1 MKKLFIYILPLLLL
15 LSCSEK
21 IDFDLNKE
29 DNIRL
34 VVEAFFTTEAKKHR
48 VILTQTSSY
57 FANQTP
63 KAEEGAKVEITD
75 GTKIIPFT
83 EIEPGI
89 YETVSIDSGIVG
101 YTYTLN
107 IERSNGEKYTASS
120 TITPVT
126 PVDSVT
132 YDFNPAYGEKG
143 EYVLYLWAQESPGEG
158 DFYQWD
164 VYLDSSLHNGSLE
177 NMVFSSDDFV
187 DGAYIPGLELYYFAP
202 EDLTNDTS
210 EVKVDMLSIPRNY
223 YEFLIAASLETVWNG
238 GPFDGPPA
246 NIKGNLSNGA
256 LGFFLAS
263 DVSSYQFK
271 LVK

>member
-1 MKKLFIYILPLLLL
+1 MKKTILYILPLIVLY
-15 LSCSEK
+15 SCSEK

-34 VVEAFFTTEAKKHR
+34 VVEGYFTTEAKKHR
-48 VILTQTSSY
+48 IILTQTSSY
-57 FANQTP
+57 FTNQIP

-75 GTKIIPFT
+75 GTKVIQFI

-107 IERSNGEKYTASS
+107 IERSNGEKHTASS

-126 PVDSVT
+126 PIDSIT
-132 YDFNPAYGEKG
+132 YNFNSFYG

-158 DFYQWD
+158 DYYQWD
-164 VYLDSSLHNGSLE
+164 VYLDSALHNGSLE

-202 EDLTNDTS
+202 EDLANDTS
-210 EVKVDMLSIPRNY
+210 DVKVDMLSIPRNY

-246 NIKGNLSNGA
+246 NIKGNVDNGA

-263 DVSSYQFK
+263 DISSYQFK